1 MWLVWLMWLSWL
13 SLRMVRLIRSS
24 ALGFLHTIEAPD
36 VLMAWRKRRHMDPRG
51 RSVPNNVEHLAFKYM
66 MCKVESSTDSESE
79 ISPRWSDTSTMGCGS
94 SAAESDCGPHTV
106 PLVPKS
112 SGRHGCSSV
121 FLDPYDGSSE
131 DSDTSMDAQY
141 TRQSVKGAL
150 CWCVARNRRFNH
162 QPHQHQPAPD
172 QTKTSETDKLNH
184 SISYDEN
191 SNFHAAMS
199 LSDGDESFALEQNG
213 GDVEDVG
220 RPCLKSGWSYMMDRS
235 SERSPSPS
243 SNLHKRKCGLPGA
256 ELLERAHRKRQCV
269 VNMELDEDLEDTTP
283 KKM

>member
-79 ISPRWSDTSTMGCGS
+79 ISPRWSDTSTM
-94 SAAESDCGPHTV
+94 
-106 PLVPKS
+106 
-112 SGRHGCSSV
+112 